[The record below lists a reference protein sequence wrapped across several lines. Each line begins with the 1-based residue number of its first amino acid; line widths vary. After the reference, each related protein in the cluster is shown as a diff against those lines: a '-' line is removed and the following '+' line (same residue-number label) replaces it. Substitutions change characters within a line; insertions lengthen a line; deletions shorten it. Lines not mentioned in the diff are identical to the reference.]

1 MAEIEDMRLLVRAI
15 ATGSLSAAGRELG
28 VSPAVASKR
37 LTRLECD
44 LGARLV
50 QRSSRHLHLTEEGA
64 IYHERCIAILAEI
77 DEAERAVVASRTQI
91 AGMLHVSAPVD
102 LGRQWVAPAA
112 AAFAVQHAQLQL
124 RMSLSD
130 GLVDLL
136 EASVDVAVRIGTL
149 DDSRLVSRRL
159 ARNCRVVC
167 AAPAYLANRGSPR
180 VLSDLKKHTCI
191 VLQRP
196 GMRPLQWTFRTRAGA
211 RTLRAD
217 GRLIAG
223 SGDLVRDWAV
233 AGHGLAFKSI
243 WDVAADIVANRL
255 VPLFAD
261 QPSKEADIHVVY
273 PARHFL
279 PARIRAFIDCLDEQ
293 FSANEKRILAYRNV
307 EPAGRR

>member
-28 VSPAVASKR
+28 FSPAVASKR
-37 LTRLECD
+37 LTRLEGD

-50 QRSSRHLHLTEEGA
+50 QRSSRHLRLTEEGA
-64 IYHERCIAILAEI
+64 IYHERCISILAEI

-112 AAFAVQHAQLQL
+112 AAFAAKHAQLEL
-124 RMSLSD
+124 RVTLSD
-130 GLVDLL
+130 GIVDLL
-136 EASVDVAVRIGTL
+136 EAGVDVAVRIGTL

-167 AAPAYLANRGSPR
+167 AAPAYLAIRGWPR
-180 VLSDLKKHTCI
+180 ALSELKKHTCI

-196 GMRPLQWTFRTRAGA
+196 GMRPLPWTFRTKLGA
-211 RTLRAD
+211 RTLRTD

-223 SGDLVRDWAV
+223 SGDLVRDWAL

-243 WDVAADIVANRL
+243 WDVAADIAANRL

-261 QPSKEADIHVVY
+261 QPSTEADIHVVY
-273 PARHFL
+273 PTRHFL
-279 PARIRAFIDCLDEQ
+279 PARMRAFIDSLDEQ
-293 FSANEKRILAYRNV
+293 FSTNEKRILSYGNV
-307 EPAGRR
+307 MRGR